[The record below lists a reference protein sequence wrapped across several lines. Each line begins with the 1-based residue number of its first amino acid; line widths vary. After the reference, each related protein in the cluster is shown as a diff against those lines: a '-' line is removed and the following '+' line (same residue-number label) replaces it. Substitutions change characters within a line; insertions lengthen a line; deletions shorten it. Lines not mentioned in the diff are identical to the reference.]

1 MLYQVLARDSVI
13 KIDAT
18 MFHSV
23 GFHLLYAEEEETRPV
38 TTQANNSDV
47 S

>member
-23 GFHLLYAEEEETRPV
+23 GIHLLYAVEEKTKPV
-38 TTQANNSDV
+38 TTQAIYSAV